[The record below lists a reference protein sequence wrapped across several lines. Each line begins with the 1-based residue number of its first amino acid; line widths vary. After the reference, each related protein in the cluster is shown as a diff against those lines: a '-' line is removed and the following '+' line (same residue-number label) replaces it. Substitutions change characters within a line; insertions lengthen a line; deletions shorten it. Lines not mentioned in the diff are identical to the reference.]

1 METSK
6 PTYRYYCLL
15 TSQNLRGSMGYH
27 TWRVLLVKHLVWSYR
42 AEIAF
47 FWKHLSWEDEE
58 KRQMGEKT
66 KIIGMVN
73 LVFIK
78 ILLFTWLRKGIPG
91 GIPGGMLPPG
101 AIGIKPVVFFFF
113 SLPDICS
120 RLEDTLWYLF
130 DDTHLLGTWKATAPE
145 DDPLQGRSELLKA
158 LAGYPASF
166 QGILM
171 SPVAH
176 I

>member
-1 METSK
+1 
-6 PTYRYYCLL
+6 
-15 TSQNLRGSMGYH
+15 MGYH
-27 TWRVLLVKHLVWSYR
+27 TWRVLLVKHLVWSFG

-47 FWKHLSWEDEE
+47 FWKCLSWEDEE
-58 KRQMGEKT
+58 KRHTGEKT
-66 KIIGMVN
+66 EIIRMVN

-78 ILLFTWLRKGIPG
+78 ILLFTWLRKGISG
-91 GIPGGMLPPG
+91 GIPPSG
-101 AIGIKPVVFFFF
+101 ATGSKPVCFFFP
-113 SLPDICS
+113 LPDIYS
-120 RLEDTLWYLF
+120 GLEDILWYLF
-130 DDTHLLGTWKATAPE
+130 DDTYLLGTWKATAPE

-171 SPVAH
+171 SPVGH